1 MNLPFFSVVIPT
13 YNRSDFLKSAVAS
26 VLSQTCIDFELLIV
40 DDGSTDK
47 TPSLVAGYQDAR
59 IVYVPQ
65 SHQGVSAARNAG
77 IRASRGPWIAFLD
90 SDDCFA
96 PDKLTRAREYINKFP
111 NFSVFHTEE
120 IWYRNN
126 QLLNQKTIHRK
137 PEGDVFAQALR
148 LCCISPST
156 AVIRKNVFDSTGFF
170 DESLPAC
177 EDYDFWLR
185 VSARLAV
192 KLIPEVLTIKQGG
205 HSDQLSRRYPG
216 AMDTFRIKAITK
228 LLDAG
233 ILSEAQRLLAITEL
247 QNKCR
252 IYIAGAQKRRKDN
265 EVKEYTELMRAYG
278 A

>member
-137 PEGDVFAQALR
+137 PEVMSLR
-148 LCCISPST
+148 RHC
-156 AVIRKNVFDSTGFF
+156 GFV
-170 DESLPAC
+170 A
-177 EDYDFWLR
+177 
-185 VSARLAV
+185 
-192 KLIPEVLTIKQGG
+192 
-205 HSDQLSRRYPG
+205 
-216 AMDTFRIKAITK
+216 
-228 LLDAG
+228 
-233 ILSEAQRLLAITEL
+233 
-247 QNKCR
+247 
-252 IYIAGAQKRRKDN
+252 
-265 EVKEYTELMRAYG
+265 
-278 A
+278 

>member
-1 MNLPFFSVVIPT
+1 MNQPFFSIIIPT
-13 YNRSDFLKSAVAS
+13 YNRATFLIKAIRS
-26 VLSQTCIDFELLIV
+26 VLEQTFRDFELIIV
-40 DDGSTDK
+40 DDGSTDE
-47 TPSLVAGYQDAR
+47 TLSLIKNCTDKR
-59 IVYVPQ
+59 LVYLPQ
-65 SHQGVSAARNAG
+65 PHQGVSASRNAG
-77 IRASRGPWIAFLD
+77 VRASRGSWIAFLD

-96 PDKLTRAREYINKFP
+96 PDKLTRAREYINQFP
-111 NFSVFHTEE
+111 DFSVFHTEE
-120 IWYRNN
+120 IWYLNN
-126 QLLNQKTIHRK
+126 RLLNQKNIHRK

-156 AVIRKNVFDSTGFF
+156 AVIRRDVFNTVGFF